1 MREKGFTL
9 LETLVASALL
19 LAAGTVIFTVA
30 RSLSQSANTVEDA
43 ASLEAQL
50 SLARQT
56 LEAELTS
63 RPFLAVRAAEADY
76 LQVLQ
81 AVQAVSPIV
90 APAKTNEFP
99 SQKALTIP
107 SSTPTSNVSL
117 AAVSNGAGDLNVVPY
132 ERIDATTANLNPCV
146 AGVEYRPTTAFIPAS
161 TVEVAT
167 GSAIKRRYGTANAA
181 ELEDDTLYVR
191 RDAEPWRPLLRGV
204 QGSSTLGLLYA
215 RDDGALVRAPDET
228 DAPWRVEPEDPPGA
242 VYPKPFFRDENE
254 RFHQLQGLVLS
265 VSLAR
270 DESRRTHEVVVP
282 LTPLSGHE
290 ARRVTECSPAKRP
303 EGELVLDVRAPS
315 TIVPEEQDLVT
326 VYGPDPRVN
335 GKSFGPGRHVLSVFV
350 GDYILVIRN
359 QDANGER
366 GVRDSQSP
374 QGYTRRY
381 LPLRNP
387 LNPSQGYFL
396 DQGGGRQK
404 TTVST
409 LSWTEEVIVYEE
421 MPALLRVSSRNFYV
435 AAPFQLQI
443 VPLTVMAAVPPPALF
458 TPRGERFVL
467 GREVLGGF
475 IVAQFATAKVQ
486 QGSDSDF
493 LITKSTLDTANDERG
508 KLFFDNQSYYAATG
522 PWGIGY
528 PYSPQ
533 YGLFGYPVGGF
544 GGSLLVKPG
553 TYKTDISYWA
563 GTKLTISFAFFYP
576 ILIWSPCS
584 YIYNSV
590 DGNNS
595 FAGQKFFLA
604 PGSVRHA
611 RWEAVCLP

>member
-56 LEAELTS
+56 LEAELAS

-90 APAKTNEFP
+90 DPAKTNEFP
-99 SQKALTIP
+99 SQRTLTIP

-132 ERIDATTANLNPCV
+132 KKTKTTTADLTPCV

-270 DESRRTHEVVVP
+270 GESRRTHEVVVP

-350 GDYILVIRN
+350 GEYTLVIRN
-359 QDANGER
+359 QDANGKR

-387 LNPSQGYFL
+387 LDPSQGYFL
-396 DQGGGRQK
+396 DWGGGRK
-404 TTVST
+404 TTTVST
-409 LSWTEEVIVYEE
+409 LSRTEEVVLYEE
-421 MPALLRVSSRNFYV
+421 MPALLRVSSRNFFV
-435 AAPFQLQI
+435 AAPFQLQV
-443 VPLTVMAAVPPPALF
+443 VPFTVLAAVPPPALF

-467 GREVLGGF
+467 GNEVLGGF
-475 IVAQFATAKVQ
+475 IVAQFATAQVQ
-486 QGSDSDF
+486 QGRNSDF

-508 KLFFDNQSYYAATG
+508 RLFSNNQSYYTATG
-522 PWGIGY
+522 SWGIGY

-533 YGLFGYPVGGF
+533 YGLFGYPEGGF

-563 GTKLTISFAFFYP
+563 GTKLTIIFALFFP

-584 YIYNSV
+584 YVYNSV

-595 FAGQKFFLA
+595 FAGQEFFLA
-604 PGSVRHA
+604 PGSVGHA